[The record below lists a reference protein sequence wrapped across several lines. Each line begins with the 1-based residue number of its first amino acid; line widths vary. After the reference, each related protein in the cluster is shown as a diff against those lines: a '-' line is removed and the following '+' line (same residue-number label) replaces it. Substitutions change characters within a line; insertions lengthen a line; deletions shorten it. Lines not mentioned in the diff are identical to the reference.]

1 MLVYVSLCGYMHT
14 SIGTQVGQG
23 RRISLELELQGVVCY
38 PVIGSGI
45 QTQVLFKSN
54 TKYLQPFTLIYCFYV
69 FLYFVYFKQ
78 KVLRLQ
84 TFATTLTIIKCFYS
98 VVWKEQCL
106 RERRERGI
114 NLQER
119 AYSWSWTE
127 WWVWRKGFILLVS
140 LCCVFEKGFLLCS
153 LCLLGWVMLP

>member
-1 MLVYVSLCGYMHT
+1 MFFKFFNYSTILILLFVCVLVYVSLCGYMHT

-38 PVIGSGI
+38 PDIGSGI

-98 VVWKEQCL
+98 VVWKEQCS

-119 AYSWSWTE
+119 AYS
-127 WWVWRKGFILLVS
+127 
-140 LCCVFEKGFLLCS
+140 
-153 LCLLGWVMLP
+153 